1 MSRLTVLAYDI
12 ADDDRRR
19 QVAKICEH
27 HMLRVQE
34 SVFEAWLSAT
44 ELQRLIHAL
53 QPHLDPQADT
63 VRLYPLALRD
73 LARRQTLGPHP
84 QAQPLPDFLLI

>member
-12 ADDDRRR
+12 ADDARRNH
-19 QVAKICEH
+19 VAKVCEH

-34 SVFEAWLSAT
+34 SVFEAWLSAA

-53 QPHLDPQADT
+53 RPHLDPAADT
-63 VRLYPLALRD
+63 VRIYPLALRD
-73 LARRQTLGPHP
+73 LARRKALGPHP
-84 QAQPLPDFLLI
+84 QAQPLPDYILV

>member
-19 QVAKICEH
+19 QVAKVCEH

-34 SVFEAWLSAT
+34 SVFEAWLSAA
-44 ELQRLIHAL
+44 ELRRLLHAL
-53 QPHLDPQADT
+53 HPHLDPAADAL
-63 VRLYPLALRD
+63 RIYPLALRD
-73 LARRQTLGPHP
+73 LTRRQTLGPHP
-84 QAQPLPDFLLI
+84 KAQPLPDYILV